1 MAHIDYSS
9 DSSDSSDR
17 EDYLHENASLIDS
30 DYSSNTRCDIN
41 EYASLL
47 HAIKFND
54 IDAVREQL
62 DLVIWVLFDAII
74 KRDNVDMLIMI
85 LDRIPE
91 HEFDSYIDDAV
102 QSSSMK
108 VLDYLCRRYMHNQR
122 MSPEHGDHI
131 YSLHDIINKI
141 GDHIRLVCHAENYDV
156 SKIYNKD
163 IKVVNRLLRDDG
175 RLTSKEVFD
184 KYYSLRLSTRRQIQ
198 LTFMM
203 V

>member
-9 DSSDSSDR
+9 DS

-30 DYSSNTRCDIN
+30 DYSSITRADLH

-47 HAIKFND
+47 HAVKFDD
-54 IDAVREQL
+54 INTVRQQL
-62 DLVIWVLFDAII
+62 NLVIWVLFDAII
-74 KRDNVDMLIMI
+74 ERDNVDMLAMA
-85 LDRIPE
+85 LE
-91 HEFDSYIDDAV
+91 HISSHIFASYIDIAIRL
-102 QSSSMK
+102 SSMK
-108 VLDYLCRRYMHNQR
+108 VLDYLCRRYMHNQCI
-122 MSPEHGDHI
+122 SPEHGDHI
-131 YSLHDIINKI
+131 CSLHDIINKI
-141 GDHIRLVCHAENYDV
+141 GDHIRLVCHAKNYDV
-156 SKIYNKD
+156 SKICSKD

-184 KYYSLRLSTRRQIQ
+184 KYYNLRLSTRRQIQ